1 MSSSIT
7 ITKTISQRRRSWGK
21 GRTMA
26 GESQKLKLLN
36 LAKMLYERT
45 DESHGLTCPEIIA
58 GLAEAGIEA
67 ERKSVYRDL
76 DALRDFGLDIAKLPT
91 YPVSYALVSR
101 TFTAAELML
110 LTDAVQSSRFL
121 TVRMAHR
128 LTEGLASLGS
138 CHQAAALSKNVH
150 VEGRIKMQ
158 NESVFHHV
166 DTLHEAIREERNRLM
181 PLRETANHLIDT
193 SNLRP
198 RALQKMLKEI
208 VFSAGTEPPLRVEVL
223 SFGFKRGIPREGDL
237 VFDVRF
243 LPNPFYI
250 PELGSH
256 TGLDQD
262 VKDFVLEHP
271 VTKEFLVKC
280 MDMLQFLLPHY
291 ITEGKHRL
299 VIAIGCTGGAHRSVA
314 IAEYISARLEELGYH
329 TTVNHRDIALEQ
341 AHWETKSEYQKGEP

>member
-1 MSSSIT
+1 MI
-7 ITKTISQRRRSWGK
+7 
-21 GRTMA
+21 
-26 GESQKLKLLN
+26 
-36 LAKMLYERT
+36 
-45 DESHGLTCPEIIA
+45 DEARLVGFHIDTLF
-58 GLAEAGIEA
+58 IEA
-67 ERKSVYRDL
+67 SDEVLVNRYKETRRDHPL
-76 DALRDFGLDIAKLPT
+76 SG
-91 YPVSYALVSR
+91 
-101 TFTAAELML
+101 
-110 LTDAVQSSRFL
+110 
-121 TVRMAHR
+121 
-128 LTEGLASLGS
+128 EGL
-138 CHQAAALSKNVH
+138 
-150 VEGRIKMQ
+150 
-158 NESVFHHV
+158 
-166 DTLHEAIREERNRLM
+166 TLHEAIREERNRLM

-208 VFSAGTEPPLRVEVL
+208 VLNAGSEPPLRVEVL

-314 IAEYISARLEELGYH
+314 IAEYISARLEEMGYH

-341 AHWETKSEYQKGEP
+341 AHWETKSDYQKGEP

>member
-1 MSSSIT
+1 MHFLILTGMSGAGKTVAIRYLEDLGALCVDNLPPMMLVPFMEACQNARLHNPMIAIAADVRSGEFFDAKAV
-7 ITKTISQRRRSWGK
+7 TKMI
-21 GRTMA
+21 
-26 GESQKLKLLN
+26 
-36 LAKMLYERT
+36 
-45 DESHGLTCPEIIA
+45 DEARLVGFHIDTLF
-58 GLAEAGIEA
+58 IEA
-67 ERKSVYRDL
+67 SDEVLVNRYKETRRDHPL
-76 DALRDFGLDIAKLPT
+76 SG
-91 YPVSYALVSR
+91 
-101 TFTAAELML
+101 
-110 LTDAVQSSRFL
+110 
-121 TVRMAHR
+121 
-128 LTEGLASLGS
+128 EGL
-138 CHQAAALSKNVH
+138 
-150 VEGRIKMQ
+150 
-158 NESVFHHV
+158 
-166 DTLHEAIREERNRLM
+166 TLHEAIREERNRLM

-208 VFSAGTEPPLRVEVL
+208 VLNAGSEPPLRVEVL

-299 VIAIGCTGGAHRSVA
+299 VIAHRMPQEGHTA
-314 IAEYISARLEELGYH
+314 AWPIAEYISARLEELGYH